1 MINFYIADK
10 YLCML
15 VQWCGS
21 AMKSDLGDCGAIVSL
36 LPGNALMMEDHY
48 DVLGCKVREPSVSC
62 ELLSS
67 QINNHGHLMRDN
79 TDHETD

>member
-10 YLCML
+10 HKCML

-21 AMKSDLGDCGAIVSL
+21 AIKSDCGAIVSL

-48 DVLGCKVREPSVSC
+48 DVLGCQVKAQRW
-62 ELLSS
+62 L
-67 QINNHGHLMRDN
+67 
-79 TDHETD
+79 